1 MIAGVVNDAAFGID
15 QPLTATTAGSGI
27 ERSNIA
33 FVIGLTT
40 GEQSF
45 VVVEA
50 VTANAVS
57 LFG

>member
-1 MIAGVVNDAAFGID
+1 MIAGVVNNAGFCVD
-15 QPLTATTAGSGI
+15 QPFTATTAGSGI

-45 VVVEA
+45 VVVESVA
-50 VTANAVS
+50 ANAVA

>member
-1 MIAGVVNDAAFGID
+1 MIAGVVNNAGFCEN
-15 QPLTATTAGSGI
+15 QPFTATTAGSGI
-27 ERSNIA
+27 ERTNIA

-50 VTANAVS
+50 VAANAVS